1 MAKTW
6 AGNGRERELWFGA
19 DLLSGGGVLVR
30 VELELVVERDR
41 PQLRVRPE
49 VHLDLDILTRK
60 NHFSDANIFCATF
73 LDGELSAGGQTKEWG
88 KEGGRGAYELA
99 PALLVDLEGR
109 RLEGAHGVV
118 EGGV

>member
-1 MAKTW
+1 MATGGLRTALFRAQRRSARSKNRKWRKLGPEMAKTW
-6 AGNGRERELWFGA
+6 AGNGREEEVWFGA

-60 NHFSDANIFCATF
+60 NHFSGTTFLCATF
-73 LDGELSAGGQTKEWG
+73 HFDE
-88 KEGGRGAYELA
+88 
-99 PALLVDLEGR
+99 P
-109 RLEGAHGVV
+109 
-118 EGGV
+118 